1 MNKSIKSAL
10 AVAFSFL
17 YLSNS
22 IAQDMQEDVIFKA
35 MKDELAR
42 SMTDLKLEG
51 FEKPF
56 YISYTIS
63 DLKIFS
69 TVATLGATFNTQ
81 ELPFRSNSARILVG
95 GYEFNDESLDNNLFS
110 DPSGMEIGIPI
121 NNDYWGIR
129 RALWS
134 STDNVYKSAARQF
147 QKNTMMLADQKKD
160 LKEVPHRSF
169 VKTTAVK
176 IISPEKPFLVESDKL
191 QGLAKDLSSIFK
203 DYKEIDNSTVVL
215 SYSQGN
221 TYFVNSEGSE
231 IKTFKGILQLQISA
245 QTRTEKGEPVFDQ
258 LTYLLSSPN
267 LLPTMDELKSQT
279 KNLAEKVAKLKVSES
294 FKDEYTG
301 PVLFE
306 GKSVA
311 NVFANALFSSEAT
324 LMASNTI
331 GSSNGY
337 RFDAN
342 STLDLK
348 VGKKI
353 TSELISVT
361 AQPMLKKYQ
370 EVDLIGSYEVD
381 TEGVV
386 PAESLLLL
394 ENGLL
399 KNLLN
404 DRTVTQTEQTATG
417 HNGGPGVIEITS
429 SQTSSESDLRKQLI
443 KLAKEEGLNYGII
456 IRDLSFGGLGFV
468 NIYKV
473 NLENGEEELLR
484 SANISIPDLKG
495 IRKLVGASTNNSAHN
510 VQTPRGNGTIVSII
524 SPNTILVGDV
534 DLKGL
539 NIPFLKEEIY
549 ISNPLK

>member
-1 MNKSIKSAL
+1 
-10 AVAFSFL
+10 
-17 YLSNS
+17 
-22 IAQDMQEDVIFKA
+22 
-35 MKDELAR
+35 
-42 SMTDLKLEG
+42 
-51 FEKPF
+51 
-56 YISYTIS
+56 
-63 DLKIFS
+63 
-69 TVATLGATFNTQ
+69 
-81 ELPFRSNSARILVG
+81 
-95 GYEFNDESLDNNLFS
+95 
-110 DPSGMEIGIPI
+110 MEIGMPI
-121 NNDYWGIR
+121 NDDYWGIR

-147 QKNTMMLADQKKD
+147 QKNTMILADQKKE

-169 VKTTAVK
+169 VKTPAVNF
-176 IISPEKPFLVESDKL
+176 ITQEKPSTIEADKL
-191 QGLAKDLSSIFK
+191 QALAKDLSAIFK
-203 DYKEIDNSTVVL
+203 EYKEIDNSTVVL
-215 SYSQGN
+215 SYSQGY

-258 LTYLLSSPN
+258 LSYLLSSPSS
-267 LLPTMDELKSQT
+267 LPSMDDLKAQT

-331 GSSNGY
+331 GSANGY

-353 TSELISVT
+353 TSDLISVT
-361 AQPMLKKYQ
+361 AKPKLKKYK
-370 EVDLIGSYEVD
+370 EVDLIGSYDVD
-381 TEGVV
+381 VEGVV
-386 PAESLLLL
+386 PAESLLLV
-394 ENGLL
+394 ENGIL

-404 DRTVTQTEQTATG
+404 DRTVTQSDQTATG
-417 HNGGPGVIEITS
+417 HYGGPGVIEITS
-429 SQTSSESDLRKQLI
+429 SQTTSEADLKKQLI
-443 KLAKEEGLNYGII
+443 KSAQEEGLDYGII
-456 IRDLSFGGLGFV
+456 VRDLSFGGLGFV

-473 NLENGEEELLR
+473 SLEDGKEELLR
-484 SANISIPDLKG
+484 SANISIPDIKG
-495 IRKLVGASTNNSAHN
+495 IRKLIGASANSSAYN
-510 VQTPRGNGTIVSII
+510 VQTPRGNGAIVSII
-524 SPNTILVGDV
+524 SPNAILVGDV